1 MKLQVE
7 LEQETALRKKVKEEC
22 DDERRKRKKAEQLT
36 LELQEKDH
44 DAKVQQL
51 QEDVRVESETVNI
64 SHSPRVPQGEG
75 PKMRKMD
82 SMFVV
87 YGIYSDKKISNL

>member
-7 LEQETALRKKVKEEC
+7 LEQETALRKKVEEEC
-22 DDERRKRKKAEQLT
+22 DNERRKRKKAEQLT

-51 QEDVRVESETVNI
+51 QENVRVESETVNI
-64 SHSPRVPQGEG
+64 SHSPHVAQGEG

-82 SMFVV
+82 FDVCR
-87 YGIYSDKKISNL
+87 YDIYSDKKISNL